1 MTFHRVSAWHSNPGL
16 QQELRQAFGHLFHAD
31 STDVSQH
38 AVSQWAPR
46 VDIHENE
53 QRFLILADIPG
64 VDPATIEVSMDKGRL
79 IIKGERPAVSA
90 EQAGKVTRG
99 ERAHGAFQ
107 RHFAL
112 PDSADAEGITANGK
126 HGVLEIV
133 IPKKAQVSA
142 RRIAIHTN
150 H

>member
-1 MTFHRVSAWHSNPGL
+1 MSFQRVSAWNANHGL
-16 QQELRQAFGHLFHAD
+16 QQELRQAFGHLFQND
-31 STDVSQH
+31 GGDVSQG
-38 AVSQWAPR
+38 SPGQWAPR

-79 IIKGERPAVSA
+79 IIKGERPAVSL
-90 EQAGKVTRG
+90 EQGEKLSRT

-107 RHFAL
+107 RHFGL
-112 PDSADAEGITANGK
+112 PDSADAEGITAHGK

-133 IPKKAQVSA
+133 IPKKAQVSP
-142 RRIAIHTN
+142 RRITIHTN

>member
-1 MTFHRVSAWHSNPGL
+1 MTFHRVSAWNSNPGL
-16 QQELRQAFGHLFHAD
+16 QQELHQAFGHLFHVD
-31 STDVSQH
+31 RTDASQS
-38 AVSQWAPR
+38 AASQWAPR
-46 VDIHENE
+46 VDIHEDE

-79 IIKGERPAVSA
+79 IIKGERPAVSS
-90 EQAGKVTRG
+90 EQAGKVTRA

-133 IPKKAQVSA
+133 IPKKAQVSP